1 MKKLGKLGR
10 ALALAIAKGDGW
22 VSRCRLLILLTKHIR
37 VNRGWS
43 KFTGVKHQ
51 IQIRHDGRRAEI
63 TLRDNGTDAHVFADI
78 FGNECY
84 RVPSPHIAPRV
95 IYDAGANIGLASVFF
110 HLSYPDARLYSF
122 EPVEHAMCSKNIKAE
137 STKLFPL
144 ALGKENGVCNIL
156 VDPLNSGGHRLERY
170 DERAN
175 LKQLPVTLRRLD
187 QLITEEKLPM
197 PEMLKIDAEGAECD
211 IIEGLGAMVNGLKM
225 VVAETQS
232 AKNHRWIKEH
242 LKQAGFRQFSE
253 TITYADASQPHQA
266 YSILWAFRDATA
278 VTGAST

>member
-1 MKKLGKLGR
+1 MKKLAKLGR
-10 ALALAIAKGDGW
+10 TLVLAMVKGDGLA
-22 VSRCRLLILLTKHIR
+22 SRCRLLNLLTKHIR
-37 VNRGWS
+37 VSRGWS
-43 KFTGVKHQ
+43 KFTGVEHH
-51 IQIRHDGRRAEI
+51 IQIRHDGRRADI

-144 ALGKENGVCNIL
+144 ALGKENGACNIL

-170 DERAN
+170 DEDAN
-175 LKQLPVTLRRLD
+175 LKQMPVTLRRLD

-211 IIEGLGAMVNGLKM
+211 IIEGLGAMVNGLKV

-242 LKQAGFRQFSE
+242 LKQAGFRQFTE
-253 TITYADASQPHQA
+253 TITCASASQPHQA
-266 YSILWAFRDATA
+266 YSILWAFRDATV
-278 VTGAST
+278 VTGASI